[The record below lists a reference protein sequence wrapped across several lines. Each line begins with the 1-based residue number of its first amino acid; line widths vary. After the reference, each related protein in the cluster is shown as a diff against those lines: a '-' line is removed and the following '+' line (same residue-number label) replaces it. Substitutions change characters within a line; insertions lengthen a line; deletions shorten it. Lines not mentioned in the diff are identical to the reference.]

1 MTSVYI
7 VSLSAILYSFFHINC
22 FYLWRKM
29 GSDLCLL
36 FWRLFP
42 KKSCFFLAFGYMLPE
57 FVFYFICEKRVFI
70 FYFLFFSLGCLLL
83 FKNSFGSCWNVT
95 FLVYFIFLWNFGA
108 PIGLLLIHLT
118 FTPDDQACNYSLYC
132 FAGDSFLQEDVQVC
146 LKKDNRKHIFFL
158 KL

>member
-7 VSLSAILYSFFHINC
+7 FSLFGILYSFFHINC

-29 GSDLCLL
+29 GSDMCLL
-36 FWRLFP
+36 FSRLFP
-42 KKSCFFLAFGYMLPE
+42 KKVVSFWHLDICCQNL
-57 FVFYFICEKRVFI
+57 YFILFVRNR
-70 FYFLFFSLGCLLL
+70 FLFLFFIFSLGCLLL

-95 FLVYFIFLWNFGA
+95 FLVSFIYSWNFGA
-108 PIGLLLIHLT
+108 PVCLLLIHLA